1 MKNKLEQRVAKL
13 DQELKEVKSE
23 LRKRKYAGLKVG
35 DTFELIEKKWK
46 ILDLNENG
54 VFCFC
59 MESLGDKT
67 LDSECNE
74 WTSSNLRN
82 YLNTN
87 IYKKIINEIG
97 EENVIEFDRDLFS
110 LDGQS
115 EYGTCEDFVSLISI
129 DEYRKYRSM
138 IPNFEEW
145 WWTLTPYS
153 TKCNNDA
160 KWLAV
165 VSPGGMHQ
173 HPGTAMTTT
182 VFAQFVSFHLHSL
195 NQRMSKWQ
203 KQNCK

>member
-13 DQELKEVKSE
+13 EQELKKVKSE
-23 LRKRKYAGLKVG
+23 LGKRKYAGLKVG

-54 VFCFC
+54 AFCFC
-59 MESLGDKT
+59 MESLRNKA

-165 VSPGGMHQ
+165 VSPGGLIRNWYYFSSNGVR
-173 HPGTAMTTT
+173 PVCIFSSTL
-182 VFAQFVSFHLHSL
+182 FESEDE
-195 NQRMSKWQ
+195 
-203 KQNCK
+203 